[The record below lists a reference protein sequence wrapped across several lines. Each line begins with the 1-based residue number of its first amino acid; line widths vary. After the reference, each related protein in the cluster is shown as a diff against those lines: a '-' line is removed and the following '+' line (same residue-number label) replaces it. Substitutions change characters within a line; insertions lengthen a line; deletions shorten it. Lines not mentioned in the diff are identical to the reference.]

1 MHHLLRNLPVIG
13 TLGVAALFAGPL
25 ACLPIEVGAWLLE
38 RFDRWLRGR
47 ANSSHRPCGRFVARD
62 TDLTCRNRGRG
73 DIRNPDRTL
82 THRHEAAS
90 DQVHIF
96 ESEPVCR

>member
-1 MHHLLRNLPVIG
+1 MYHLLRNLPVIG
-13 TLGVAALFAGPL
+13 TFGFVALFAGPL
-25 ACLPIEVGAWLLE
+25 ACLPIELGAWLLE
-38 RFDRWLRGR
+38 RFDRWIREG
-47 ANSSHRPCGRFVARD
+47 AHSSHRPRGPFVARD

-90 DQVHIF
+90 DPRQARRRG
-96 ESEPVCR
+96 SQ

>member
-13 TLGVAALFAGPL
+13 TLGVVALIVGPL

-38 RFDRWLRGR
+38 RIDRWLRGR
-47 ANSSHRPCGRFVARD
+47 ANSSRRPCGRFVARD
-62 TDLTCRNRGRG
+62 TDLTCGNRGRG
-73 DIRNPDRTL
+73 DIRNPERNV